1 MSFRLLQTGKS
12 SNEDHILIETFRY
25 GRPPEREKMYAVLDE
40 LNNGTGHISFDRFN
54 GFVKKAQ
61 AASKEST

>member
-1 MSFRLLQTGKS
+1 MFRMGSQA
-12 SNEDHILIETFRY
+12 
-25 GRPPEREKMYAVLDE
+25 ERRKYYDVLDG
-40 LNNGTGHISFDRFN
+40 LNDGTGHISFDRFN

>member
-1 MSFRLLQTGKS
+1 MGKS
-12 SNEDHILIETFRY
+12 SKPANYVQDLIEIFRM
-25 GRPPEREKMYAVLDE
+25 GSQAERRKYYDVLDG
-40 LNNGTGHISFDRFN
+40 LNDGTGHISFDRFN